1 MTTTNTYINNNN
13 NSELFSKYQNKGLS
27 GLANAG
33 NTCYLNSCMQIISHT
48 YELNEFLDKSD
59 YKNRLNRLPDSIITL
74 EWDKLRDL
82 LWKSNCIVAPYG
94 FLKCIK
100 KVAAVKNRDIFTG
113 YAQNDLQE
121 FLLFIIDCFHMSL
134 SRVVEM
140 NVSGI
145 SQNGTDEL
153 AYKCYTMMKEMYFKE
168 YSEMLGIFYG
178 IHVSEI
184 THLET
189 GQSLSLRPEPF
200 SVLSLSIPQNTT
212 IDADVPIPITLFD
225 CIELY
230 CKKEVLTGDEAWF
243 NEKTGQKQ
251 TVNRGIIFWSLPQ
264 ILIIDLK
271 RWHGHTRKNHIK
283 VEAPI
288 HNADFS
294 KYVKGYNSASYI
306 YDLYGVCNHLGDVGG
321 GHYTA
326 YIKNANN
333 KWYEFNDTNVRE
345 IPESIVV
352 SPQSYCFFY
361 RKIKTQ

>member
-1 MTTTNTYINNNN
+1 MTTPESNINTNI
-13 NSELFSKYQNKGLS
+13 FFKYENRGLS

-48 YELNEFLDKSD
+48 YELNEFLDKGD

-74 EWDKLRDL
+74 EWDKLREL
-82 LWKSNCIVAPYG
+82 LWKSNCTIAPYG
-94 FLKCIK
+94 FLKCIQ

-134 SRVVEM
+134 ARVVEM
-140 NVSGI
+140 NVSGV
-145 SQNGTDEL
+145 SQNGIDEL
-153 AYKCYTMMKEMYFKE
+153 AYKCYNMMKEMYHKE

-184 THLET
+184 THLES
-189 GQSLSLRPEPF
+189 GESLSLRPEPF
-200 SVLSLSIPQNTT
+200 SVLSLSIPQPEIAN
-212 IDADVPIPITLFD
+212 VVEPISLFD
-225 CIELY
+225 CLDLY
-230 CKKEVLTGDEAWF
+230 CKKEVLTGDEAWY
-243 NEKTGQKQ
+243 NEKTQQKE

-271 RWHGHTRKNHIK
+271 RWHGHTRKNHIM

-294 KYVKGYNSASYI
+294 KYVKGYNSASYV
-306 YDLYGVCNHLGDVGG
+306 YELYGVCNHFGDVGG

-345 IPESIVV
+345 IHESVVV

-361 RKIKTQ
+361 RKIMTQ